1 MQWSISRNKKENVR
15 QKGIKRGG
23 QRCSCDSSEDL
34 NRIIVGTKIL
44 IYYTAEWI
52 APVRQE
58 KKRSQDVT
66 GIYIFYTS
74 KPMKLVGKQSFIY
87 TKYLLLGFWH
97 PIPSL

>member
-44 IYYTAEWI
+44 IYYTAE
-52 APVRQE
+52 
-58 KKRSQDVT
+58 
-66 GIYIFYTS
+66 
-74 KPMKLVGKQSFIY
+74 
-87 TKYLLLGFWH
+87 
-97 PIPSL
+97 